1 MAKPILE
8 VSNLCVYYTEKQN
21 GLLAR
26 KSRFCVLQN
35 VSFRLLEGEILGL
48 VGESGC
54 GKSTLS
60 RAVLGLERD
69 YTGQILHHTTRPQMV
84 FQDPYGSL
92 NPRMTVG
99 QIVTEPLMLSGK
111 HDRAERRRKVLEM
124 LTLVG
129 LSETHLPR
137 YPRELSGGQRQRVS
151 MAAALIA
158 QPRLLIADEP
168 TSALDATIQAQILDL
183 LWELKQRLGLSVLL
197 ISHDL
202 AVVEQM
208 CSRVLIMK
216 AGEIVEENAV
226 DEIFE
231 NPQHPYTRQLVSA
244 SLYD

>member
-8 VSNLCVYYTEKQN
+8 VSDLCVYYTEKSN
-21 GLLAR
+21 GIFTR
-26 KSRFCVLQN
+26 KSRRQVLRS
-35 VSFRLLEGEILGL
+35 VSFRLNEGEILGL

-60 RAVLGLERD
+60 RAILGLERD
-69 YTGQILHHTTRPQMV
+69 YTGQILHHTSRPQMV

-99 QIVTEPLMLSGK
+99 QIVAEPLVIFGK
-111 HDRAERRRKVLEM
+111 HGRAERRRQVIDMLE
-124 LTLVG
+124 LVG
-129 LSETHLPR
+129 LTEQHLPR

-151 MAAALIA
+151 VAAALIQ
-158 QPRLLIADEP
+158 QPQLLIADEP
-168 TSALDATIQAQILDL
+168 TSALDVTIQTQILDL
-183 LWELKQRLGLSVLL
+183 LWELKQRLGLSILL

-208 CSRVLIMK
+208 CSRVIIMK
-216 AGEIVEENAV
+216 SGEIVEENTV

-231 NPQHPYTRQLVSA
+231 NPQHTHTRQLVYA
-244 SLYD
+244 SLY